1 MFMIKTVFSLDL
13 PVMENMHILKNR
25 FEPLHKTGDEK
36 RVCIV
41 TGIHGDELEGQYI
54 CYEIIQK
61 LKANMEHLHG
71 IIDIYP
77 SLNPLGM
84 DSLTRGIPAFD
95 LDLNRCFPGSK
106 DGDMSE
112 NAAKSIVEDI
122 LGSTLCVDLHS
133 SNIFLREIPQVRMIE
148 ENASMLLPYAK
159 FLNLDFVWVHPSATV
174 QNATLAH
181 ALNTNGVPTIAVEM
195 GTGMRITKQFGD
207 QITDGIFCLLKEL
220 GMWSGEVITPKKP
233 IISSDGSEVTMVHAE
248 ASGIFL
254 PAVEHWMGIKKG
266 DTIGDIVDT
275 LTGEVMQHILAPCD
289 GMVFTLREYPIVNS
303 GSLIVRIL
311 GGEFND

>member
-1 MFMIKTVFSLDL
+1 MVKTVFSIDL
-13 PVMENMHILKNR
+13 PVLENMCILKNR
-25 FEPLHKTGDEK
+25 LQPLDLTGNER
-36 RVCIV
+36 RVSIV

-54 CYEIIQK
+54 CYEIIRRIK
-61 LKANMEHLHG
+61 ENMEHLCG

-106 DGDMSE
+106 EGDMAE
-112 NAAKSIVEDI
+112 NAAAKIVEDI
-122 LGSTLCVDLHS
+122 LGSHLCIDLHS

-159 FLNLDFVWVHPSATV
+159 LLNLDFVWVHPSATV

-207 QITDGIFCLLKEL
+207 QITEGIFCLLKEI
-220 GMWSGEVITPKKP
+220 GMWSGDVILPKTP
-233 IISSDGSEVTMVHAE
+233 IVSSEGHRDVTMVHAE

-254 PAVEHWMGIKKG
+254 PAVKHWNSIKKG
-266 DTIGDIVDT
+266 DVIGDIVNT
-275 LTGEVMQHILAPCD
+275 LTGEIEQHIIAPCD
-289 GMVFTLREYPIVNS
+289 GMVFTLREYPVVNS

-311 GGEFND
+311 GGDL

>member
-1 MFMIKTVFSLDL
+1 MIKTVFSIDL
-13 PVMENMHILKNR
+13 PVLENMHILKNR
-25 FEPLHKTGDEK
+25 LEPLKKTGNEK

-54 CYEIIQK
+54 CYEL
-61 LKANMEHLHG
+61 LKRIRSNRQHLKG

-84 DSLTRGIPAFD
+84 DSLTRGVPSFD
-95 LDLNRCFPGSK
+95 LDLNRCFPGNI

-112 NAAKSIVEDI
+112 YAAAKIVDDI
-122 LGSTLCVDLHS
+122 LGSDLCIDLHS

-148 ENASMLLPYAK
+148 ENAHMLLPYAK
-159 FLNLDFVWVHPSATV
+159 LLNLDFVWVHASATV

-195 GTGMRITKQFGD
+195 GTGMRITKQYGE
-207 QITDGIFCLLKEL
+207 QITEGIFCLLKEI
-220 GMWSGEVITPKKP
+220 GMWDGEVITPKTP
-233 IISSDGSEVTMVHAE
+233 IISSEGHREVTMVHAE

-254 PAVEHWMGIKKG
+254 PAVEHWKGIKQG
-266 DTIGDIVDT
+266 DVVGDIVNT
-275 LTGEVMQHILAPCD
+275 LSGNIEQHILAPCD
-289 GMVFTLREYPIVNS
+289 GMVFTLREYPVVNS

-311 GGEFND
+311 GGDL

>member
-1 MFMIKTVFSLDL
+1 MIKTVFSIDL
-13 PVMENMHILKNR
+13 PVLENMQILKNR
-25 FEPLHKTGDEK
+25 LEPLNPTGKEK

-54 CYEIIQK
+54 CYEILQRINK
-61 LKANMEHLHG
+61 NLEHLKG
-71 IIDIYP
+71 IIEIYP

-95 LDLNRCFPGSK
+95 LDLNRSFPGNTN
-106 DGDMSE
+106 GDMSE
-112 NAAKSIVEDI
+112 SAAAKIVEDI
-122 LGSTLCVDLHS
+122 KGSFMCIDLHS

-148 ENASMLLPYAK
+148 ENADKLLPYAK
-159 FLNLDFVWVHPSATV
+159 LLNLDFVWVHPSATV

-207 QITDGIFCLLKEL
+207 QITEGIFCLLKEI
-220 GMWSGEVITPKKP
+220 GMWDGEVITPKTP
-233 IISSDGSEVTMVHAE
+233 IISSEGHREVTMVHAE

-254 PAVEHWMGIKKG
+254 PAVEHWNSIKEG
-266 DTIGDIVDT
+266 DVIGDIVNT
-275 LTGEVMQHILAPCD
+275 LTGCVEQHIIAPCD
-289 GMVFTLREYPIVNS
+289 GMVFTLREYPVVNK

-311 GGEFND
+311 GGDL